1 MLLSTFSLIIM
12 PSKHTRL
19 RIVNNT
25 ITGLTTSVSGVD
37 GYDWD
42 GGSRPDNNF
51 NGVSIRAMSSEE
63 RRAEVNNNAKRCPF
77 TMTLN
82 FQDGSVDIFRINQKY
97 SIDKAKADFNH
108 SRRSHNIYYQRSG
121 SNVLVIRIENTPEQI
136 ENEQAEKLNKEAKAA
151 MNNKQFEAALKKLDE
166 ALRLAHDTK
175 TIQGIKNTKA
185 ENYNLQ
191 GQALLQDA
199 LNLEIKINELTKA
212 EKMFEESL
220 AMFQKAQQLRHTD
233 EQQRNIELVQSKIS
247 ANKIFNTAKDVEKKA
262 FEMLTKARKSDVQND
277 FVAAQDKYKDA
288 LNKYKEAKTKFDEG
302 MKKDRGKFER
312 YSKTTAQ
319 KINEIKKVIEDID
332 IEILNSEIT
341 KTTVVDNDVEYGD
354 VNTDKKDNTIS
365 VIG

>member
-1 MLLSTFSLIIM
+1 MLLSIFSLIIM

-25 ITGLTTSVSGVD
+25 ITGLTTSASGAD

-51 NGVSIRAMSSEE
+51 NGVFIRAMSSEE

-175 TIQGIKNTKA
+175 TIKDTKA

-199 LNLEIKINELTKA
+199 LNLEIKNKLTKA
-212 EKMFEESL
+212 EKMFDESL
-220 AMFQKAQQLRHTD
+220 VMFQKAQQVRHTD

-247 ANKIFNTAKDVEKKA
+247 ANKIFNTGKDVEKKA
-262 FEMLTKARKSDVQND
+262 FEMLKKARKSDVQND
-277 FVAAQDKYKDA
+277 FVAAQNKYKDA
-288 LNKYKEAKTKFDEG
+288 LNKYKEAKKKFDEG

-312 YSKTTAQ
+312 YSQSTAQ
-319 KINEIKKVIEDID
+319 KINEIQKVIEDID
-332 IEILNSEIT
+332 IEILNSEIS

-365 VIG
+365 VTG